1 MTDFLLYGCGSCEN
15 HGCEAIVR
23 GTADI
28 LGSEFSDCS
37 IVLSKQECTPGIDGE
52 LNLPVEKFI
61 LQKKMSKLSPQFILS
76 GISYVLTKKLSVYH
90 KHLYKDFNK
99 YIQSNKPIALS
110 VGGDNYCYGQHG
122 SLIYLDKRLREN
134 GCKKILWGCSIEP
147 ASLCEKSLIDD
158 LDDFDLIVARE
169 PITANALKENLKK
182 PKIVMYPDPA
192 FALKASEVKL
202 PKDFKDKQIVG
213 VNISPTVGNIVNGVD
228 ITFANYEK
236 MLQYIIESTQY
247 SIMLIP
253 HVVWQKSNDLVP
265 LRQLYEKF
273 KGTGRVLLIDEF
285 KDCMELKGYI
295 AKCDMFIG
303 ARTHSTIAAYSS
315 CVPCVVVGY
324 SVKADGIA
332 TELFGTTENY
342 VVPSQQITNDN
353 ELTKSFIWLNE
364 NKEQIKEKLQKIMP
378 DYIKST
384 YKAAEEIRNII

>member
-28 LGSEFSDCS
+28 LSNEFSNCN
-37 IVLSKQECTPGIDGE
+37 IVLSKQEITLGIDGE

-90 KHLYKDFNK
+90 NHLYKEFNE
-99 YIQSNKPIALS
+99 YIEKNKPISLS

-147 ASLCEKSLIDD
+147 SALREKSLIDD

-169 PITANALKENLKK
+169 PITANALEENLKR

-192 FALKASEVKL
+192 FALKASAVNL
-202 PKDFKDKQIVG
+202 PKDFKDKHIVG
-213 VNISPTVGNIVNGVD
+213 VNVSPTVGNIVDGVD

-236 MLQYIIESTQY
+236 MIQYIIDSTQY
-247 SIMLIP
+247 SVMLIP
-253 HVVWQKSNDLVP
+253 HVVWPKSNDMVP
-265 LRQLYEKF
+265 LRQLYDKF
-273 KGTGRVLLIDEF
+273 KSTGRVLLIDKF
-285 KDCMELKGYI
+285 KDCTELKGYI

-332 TELFGTTENY
+332 TELFGTKKDY
-342 VVPSQQITNDN
+342 VVSSQQLTDDDT
-353 ELTKSFIWLNE
+353 LTKSFIWLDE
-364 NKEQIKEKLQKIMP
+364 NKGQIKEKLQEIMP
-378 DYIKST
+378 DYIASA
-384 YKAAEEIRNII
+384 YKAAEEIRKII